1 MMNPWRVLGVHQKS
15 SDEDV
20 QAAFHKLAKKWHP
33 DKRGGDKQR
42 FAEAAMAYGL
52 LKTRTA
58 RRKFL
63 DLSPLYGQ
71 RCPTCL
77 GAGGKSKTKSI
88 TEKEFISCNT
98 CHGAGYLI
106 TEESN
111 VSIVV

>member
-1 MMNPWRVLGVHQKS
+1 VLGLREGATPQEIKDTYKALV
-15 SDEDV
+15 
-20 QAAFHKLAKKWHP
+20 KKWHP
-33 DKRGGDKQR
+33 DKRGGDQKR